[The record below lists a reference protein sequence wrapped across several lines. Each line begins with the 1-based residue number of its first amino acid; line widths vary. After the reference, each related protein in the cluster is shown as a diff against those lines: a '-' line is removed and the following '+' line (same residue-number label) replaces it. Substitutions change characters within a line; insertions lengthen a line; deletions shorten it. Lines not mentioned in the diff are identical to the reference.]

1 MSRLRQAV
9 AHYLPEL
16 AASQRVM
23 GRPWSAL
30 AELGVQ
36 TLGWLAQLA
45 AALAALE
52 AFHLDQAGL
61 RGAALVLVLTNII
74 GIIPATPG
82 NVGTFQAAAAAALAV
97 YGIESGP
104 AIAFALGFQAMQLV
118 VAVAAGLLSLSLQRL
133 TLAQLHGGS
142 RDVAAGLYQTT
153 AVAPSRVEGQ

>member
-1 MSRLRQAV
+1 
-9 AHYLPEL
+9 
-16 AASQRVM
+16 M
-23 GRPWSAL
+23 GRPWSTL
-30 AELGVQ
+30 AELAVQ